1 MTDDVEKSL
10 LEVNRKIS
18 GEDKARNVRENEAYN
33 LKISIMNLVLSDCVV
48 KDTED
53 LVLDI
58 IKEVSS
64 RILKGEWPEITIA
77 FDSIKTNNNVDASL
91 KEIADAVSLAH
102 YLLKHPDN
110 DRVTL
115 SRKQFEILACYCGY
129 GTIQVFNDKLYIIDD
144 GIFRDM
150 VTELGFDYPCF
161 SKEISIDVNDFRK
174 LLGNMSE
181 QKEVPNQTR

>member
-1 MTDDVEKSL
+1 MTDDVKKSL
-10 LEVNRKIS
+10 LEVNRKIT
-18 GEDKARNVRENEAYN
+18 GEDKARNARENEAYN
-33 LKISIMNLVLSDCVV
+33 LKTSIKRLVVSDYVV

-64 RILKGEWPEITIA
+64 KILKGEWPEISVA
-77 FDSIKTNNNVDASL
+77 FDSIKTSNHVDASL

-102 YLLKHPDN
+102 YLLTHPDN
-110 DRVTL
+110 NRVTL
-115 SRKQFEILACYCGY
+115 SQKQFEILACYCGY
-129 GTIQVFNDKLYIIDD
+129 DTIQILNDKLYIIDD
-144 GIFRDM
+144 GLFRNM
-150 VTELGFDYPCF
+150 VTELGFDYPYF
-161 SKEISIDVNDFRK
+161 SNEISIKVENFRE